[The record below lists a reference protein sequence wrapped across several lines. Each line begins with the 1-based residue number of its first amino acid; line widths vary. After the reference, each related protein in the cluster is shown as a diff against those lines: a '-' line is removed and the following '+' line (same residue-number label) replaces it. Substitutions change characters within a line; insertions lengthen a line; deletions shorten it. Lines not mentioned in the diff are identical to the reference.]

1 MNCFGQKK
9 ITDCDTDPLT
19 DSSDFMGPFL
29 PKGKCLGNLTVSQ
42 NFLEKS
48 YEYHLNC

>member
-9 ITDCDTDPLT
+9 ITDWDTNPLT

-29 PKGKCLGNLTVSQ
+29 PKGKCLGNLTKRLSK
-42 NFLEKS
+42 LLGKII
-48 YEYHLNC
+48 